1 MGDCLENRAL
11 LKSQLTNMF
20 QKHSIM
26 SLKKKSKSLGHL
38 TALGSHP
45 CSPDVEPKLKKNG
58 SSAKFN
64 MVEAVQPT
72 AAKYMKRFLS
82 PTSQDRQPLPT
93 KQKLKGVM
101 KGKGGGGG

>member
-1 MGDCLENRAL
+1 M
-11 LKSQLTNMF
+11 MF
-20 QKHSIM
+20 SFQ
-26 SLKKKSKSLGHL
+26 
-38 TALGSHP
+38 
-45 CSPDVEPKLKKNG
+45 LKKNG

-93 KQKLKGVM
+93 KQVNLIRILSARSGILQVRNLYHSIA
-101 KGKGGGGG
+101 